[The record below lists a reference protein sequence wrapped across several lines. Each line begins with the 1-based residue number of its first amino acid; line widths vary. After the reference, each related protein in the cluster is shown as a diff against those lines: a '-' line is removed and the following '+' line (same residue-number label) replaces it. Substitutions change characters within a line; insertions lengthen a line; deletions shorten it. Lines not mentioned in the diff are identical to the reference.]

1 MTEHERFMAEALKL
15 AKKAAKRD
23 EVPVGAVVVKNGK
36 IIARAYNLREH
47 RADPSAHAELLAMRK
62 AARKIGRW
70 RLDDCTLYV
79 TLEPCVMCAG
89 CIINSRIP
97 NVVFGA
103 YDMRF
108 GGMGS
113 VYDMNEGKL
122 NHTVSLTG
130 GIMKEECAAV
140 LSEYFKG
147 KRKKK

>member
-1 MTEHERFMAEALKL
+1 MAEALKL

-47 RADPSAHAELLAMRK
+47 RADPSAHAELLAMRR

>member
-47 RADPSAHAELLAMRK
+47 RADPSAHAELLAMRR